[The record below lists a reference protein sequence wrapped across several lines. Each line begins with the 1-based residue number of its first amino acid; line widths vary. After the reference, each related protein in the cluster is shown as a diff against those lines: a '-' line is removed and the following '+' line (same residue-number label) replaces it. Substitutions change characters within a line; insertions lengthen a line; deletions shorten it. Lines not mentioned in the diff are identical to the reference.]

1 MLTMAVLLLWSMGL
15 VALLVERVNRLQLE
29 HISALL
35 TQVRLGYFQH
45 ITLRT
50 ITDLATQPTPLA
62 IVLTG
67 QNGDQNQILV

>member
-1 MLTMAVLLLWSMGL
+1 MLTMAVLLLWNMGL
-15 VALLVERVNRLQLE
+15 AALLAERVNKLQLE

-35 TQVRLGYFQH
+35 TQDRLGYFLH

-62 IVLTG
+62 TVLTG
-67 QNGDQNQILV
+67 QNGDQSQILV